1 MLLHLVLALVVL
13 YFLLLA
19 APMWWFEGWWNWI
32 SRWRLRPIGHA
43 TLLAT
48 DSNHAPILTVLMVVQ
63 GAWSVDAV
71 ASLVSKRMAADSKFF
86 SRFCSRVRVDSDD
99 FELVPGFDPATHV
112 TDMPLDHRHETPL
125 QFAEFLATQDLDIAV
140 PLWTCHVLPVRD
152 NQTFIL
158 WRIHHALADGASVY
172 AFFARLSDAPL
183 HEYIP
188 PRARPPDE
196 VEVST
201 WHKIRQQVHRVVQSL
216 WLYSIKSMRLALVP
230 EPRTRLTQ
238 PSGRSKRLFYTTNYS
253 VTATKGIARHLG
265 MRATVND
272 VFLSCITGALR
283 TMLMEEASMDLN
295 EDEKRERA
303 AVVDPSCV
311 IRAGISVDL
320 RPPWELPA
328 EPDNQFSCLL
338 VELPL
343 GEACPVRRLRRVAR
357 TMNDAKYSLERY
369 FTYGISMMLA
379 QLPPRILAKAVAYLT
394 SHASVAISNVR
405 GPPHVMY
412 FGGHALESLNGYV
425 PPPPHVNMGIA
436 IYSMADALGVSVQ
449 VDANVFR
456 RPERFL
462 VYLKRE
468 YVELQKRSAAMHTTF
483 HEVDA
488 D

>member
-1 MLLHLVLALVVL
+1 
-13 YFLLLA
+13 
-19 APMWWFEGWWNWI
+19 
-32 SRWRLRPIGHA
+32 
-43 TLLAT
+43 
-48 DSNHAPILTVLMVVQ
+48 
-63 GAWSVDAV
+63 
-71 ASLVSKRMAADSKFF
+71 MAADSKFF

-112 TDMPLDHRHETPL
+112 FDMPLGCVG
-125 QFAEFLATQDLDIAV
+125 F
-140 PLWTCHVLPVRD
+140 
-152 NQTFIL
+152 
-158 WRIHHALADGASVY
+158 
-172 AFFARLSDAPL
+172 
-183 HEYIP
+183 
-188 PRARPPDE
+188 
-196 VEVST
+196 ST
-201 WHKIRQQVHRVVQSL
+201 
-216 WLYSIKSMRLALVP
+216 
-230 EPRTRLTQ
+230 
-238 PSGRSKRLFYTTNYS
+238 GRSKRLFYTTNYS
-253 VTATKGIARHLG
+253 VTATKGIARLLG

-311 IRAGISVDL
+311 IRAD
-320 RPPWELPA
+320 
-328 EPDNQFSCLL
+328 
-338 VELPL
+338 
-343 GEACPVRRLRRVAR
+343 
-357 TMNDAKYSLERY
+357 
-369 FTYGISMMLA
+369 
-379 QLPPRILAKAVAYLT
+379 
-394 SHASVAISNVR
+394 
-405 GPPHVMY
+405 